1 MIDRMVDGV
10 KGRNDYEIACS
21 KLKVKEVVS
30 EKAKVRARKIAE
42 AEAEKLRLLEE

>member
-1 MIDRMVDGV
+1 MVDGV

-30 EKAKVRARKIAE
+30 EKAKVRARKIVF
-42 AEAEKLRLLEE
+42 LRKRWSCQQGFVIS